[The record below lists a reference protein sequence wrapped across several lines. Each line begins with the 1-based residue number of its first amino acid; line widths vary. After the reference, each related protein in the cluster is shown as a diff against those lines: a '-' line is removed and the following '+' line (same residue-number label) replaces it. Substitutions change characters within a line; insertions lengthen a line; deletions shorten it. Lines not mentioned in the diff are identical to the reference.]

1 MSRSYDAL
9 LNLLVFTRANIS
21 GLCQPKIS
29 SGLAQAQQCGSFGGM
44 IDLFK
49 LLGGWLVG
57 LFRSHAG
64 REAEI
69 MFLRHQLLIL
79 RRSAPRRLRL
89 RTGDRLIFL
98 WLYRLFPS
106 LLGAAIIFKPETL
119 VRWHRSGFRLYWR
132 WKSRRRVGR
141 PEVPTEIRD
150 LVRTISRDN
159 PLWGSPRIHGE
170 LLKLGIDI
178 AQSTVAKYMCRRRRP
193 PSTGWRVFL
202 RIHTAHIAAV
212 DLFVIPTIGFK
223 LLYGLVILRLERRRL
238 VWINVTAH
246 PTAEWI
252 ARQITEAFPWDE
264 APRYLIRDRDTA
276 YGVAVTRRLRAM
288 GIRDR
293 PISPRSPWQNGH
305 VERLIGSIRRECLDH
320 VVALGERHVRDLLT
334 NYQAYYNGARTH
346 LALAKDAPFRR
357 PPQTVGRIASIPW
370 LGGLHR
376 QYTRMA

>member
-1 MSRSYDAL
+1 
-9 LNLLVFTRANIS
+9 
-21 GLCQPKIS
+21 
-29 SGLAQAQQCGSFGGM
+29 M
-44 IDLFK
+44 IDLVK
-49 LLGGWLVG
+49 LLGGWLIG

-69 MFLRHQLLIL
+69 VFLRHQLLVL
-79 RRSAPRRLRL
+79 RRSAPPRLRL
-89 RTGDRLIFL
+89 RTTDRLIFV

-141 PEVPTEIRD
+141 PQVPSEIRD
-150 LVRTISRDN
+150 LVRTISQDN
-159 PLWGSPRIHGE
+159 PLWGAPRIHGE

-178 AQSTVAKYMCRRRRP
+178 AQSTVAKYMCRRRGP
-193 PSTGWRVFL
+193 PSTGWRAFL
-202 RIHTAHIAAV
+202 RIHTAHIAAI
-212 DLFVIPTIGFK
+212 DLFVIPTVGFK

-264 APRYLIRDRDTA
+264 APRYLIRDRDTS
-276 YGVAVTRRLRAM
+276 YGVSVTRRLRAM

-320 VVALGERHVRDLLT
+320 VVALGEGHVRHLLA
-334 NYQAYYNGARTH
+334 NYQAYHNGVRTH
-346 LALAKDAPFRR
+346 LALDKDAPLRR
-357 PPQTVGRIASIPW
+357 PPQTVGEIASIPW
-370 LGGLHR
+370 LGGLHH